1 VTLPGLLVVTD
12 RRAARGDLVAQV
24 ARALAGVPALVQV
37 REKDLSS
44 RTLVALVRAIVD
56 LGARVVV
63 NDRVDVALAA
73 GAHGVHL
80 PENGFSV
87 AEARRLLPPGTL
99 VGASVHDVAGARA
112 RADADYLVLGPIWD
126 TPGKTACGIE
136 ILAEA
141 TRAVTTPIFAI
152 GGIDGPERARAARAA
167 GAHGVAAIRAIVG
180 SADPAAAAR
189 ALLG

>member
-1 VTLPGLLVVTD
+1 MDLPRLLVVTD
-12 RRAARGDLVAQV
+12 RRAARGDLVSQV
-24 ARALAGVPALVQV
+24 ARAIQGAPVLVQV

-44 RTLVALVRAIVD
+44 RTLVALVRAIVA
-56 LGARVVV
+56 LGAPVVV

-73 GAHGVHL
+73 GAAGVHL
-80 PENGFSV
+80 PESGFAV
-87 AEARRLLPPGTL
+87 AEARRLLPPGAL

-136 ILAEA
+136 VIADA
-141 TRAVTTPIFAI
+141 ARAVATPIFAI
-152 GGIDGPERARAARAA
+152 GGIDGAERARSARAA

-180 SADPAAAAR
+180 SSDPAAAAR